1 MPRYR
6 DDDRPAGRYRDAYDR
21 DRPRYRPVPE
31 PDNGGNTAV
40 KIIAI
45 LGAVVVAISLVC
57 GGLAYY
63 VFYSAKQGAQRV
75 GDGFADVVEKQ
86 QQQFALEQQRIQKQM
101 EEQHKLA
108 VEQAQKEEKERKEQQ
123 AKAQQE
129 RKQKLADKAKAT
141 AFANTF
147 LGEVKAGRTAQ
158 AYAMTSAGYRRR
170 VSQEQ
175 FAEQLRDNANN
186 LRGVGTFRDRSVG
199 FEQDFEPPFS
209 YNETS
214 VGKGGFIKVEVT
226 VTKEDDGWKVDQ
238 FFAGLFD
245 PHKK

>member
-6 DDDRPAGRYRDAYDR
+6 DDDRPPGRYRDDY
-21 DRPRYRPVPE
+21 DRPRRRPAPE
-31 PDNGGNTAV
+31 PDSGSSTAI

-45 LGAVVVAISLVC
+45 LGGVIVAISLVC
-57 GGLAYY
+57 GGVAYY
-63 VFYSAKQGAQRV
+63 VLYSVKQGAERV
-75 GDGFADVVEKQ
+75 GDGVADVIEKQ

-101 EEQHKLA
+101 EEDQKK
-108 VEQAQKEEKERKEQQ
+108 AQERFIQEEKERKEQL
-123 AKAQQE
+123 AKDQQE

-158 AYAMTSAGYRRR
+158 AYAMTSAGYQRR

-186 LRGVGTFRDRSVG
+186 LKGIGTFRDRSVG

-226 VTKEDDGWKVDQ
+226 VAKEGDGWKVDQ

-245 PHKK
+245 PRKK